1 MRTIVSCVTTIQ
13 PLLGKIELVV
23 SHKSSVSSGIDTNI
37 ELNKFITWN
46 LVSRLA
52 SLKLNLLHIGGE
64 SFGEVQSRFLH
75 WSYLSQ
81 RSFTTRQ
88 LVKSKLYQLCHRQSY
103 PNEIKADSDSKYLRS
118 NSQFLVKCNQGNQP
132 SLVFLELENFVL
144 DLSLIPAQPKFGIIN
159 VLIEIP
165 AGSKNKY
172 EFDKD
177 LNAIALDRVL
187 SSSVQYPYDYGFIP
201 NTLGNDGDPLDGM
214 VIIDQPTFPGCV
226 IAARPIGMLEMI
238 DGGDRDEKILCV
250 ADKDPRYAH
259 VKSLKDI
266 PQHRL
271 DEISEFFKTYKNLE
285 KKVTEILGWK
295 DVDAVMPLVQECVA
309 AAKK

>member
-1 MRTIVSCVTTIQ
+1 
-13 PLLGKIELVV
+13 
-23 SHKSSVSSGIDTNI
+23 
-37 ELNKFITWN
+37 
-46 LVSRLA
+46 
-52 SLKLNLLHIGGE
+52 
-64 SFGEVQSRFLH
+64 
-75 WSYLSQ
+75 
-81 RSFTTRQ
+81 
-88 LVKSKLYQLCHRQSY
+88 
-103 PNEIKADSDSKYLRS
+103 
-118 NSQFLVKCNQGNQP
+118 
-132 SLVFLELENFVL
+132 LENFIL
-144 DLSLIPAQPKFGIIN
+144 DLTLIPAQPKFGIIN

-177 LNAIALDRVL
+177 MNAMALDRVL

-214 VIIDQPTFPGCV
+214 VMMDQPTFPGCV

-250 ADKDPRYAH
+250 PDKDPRYAN
-259 VKSLKDI
+259 VKSLKDV